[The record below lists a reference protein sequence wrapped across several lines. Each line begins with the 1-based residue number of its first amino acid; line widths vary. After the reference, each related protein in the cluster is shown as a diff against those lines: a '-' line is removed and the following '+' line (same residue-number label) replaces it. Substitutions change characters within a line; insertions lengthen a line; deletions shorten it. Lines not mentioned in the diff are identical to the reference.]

1 VYADAAF
8 RVDSGTFFLHMQDL
22 KIALRSLVRRP
33 GFTIIALV
41 TLALGIGANAA
52 IISVVDSVLLRR
64 LPFADPDRLVMPWEY
79 SAEIQQRIGFDRLP
93 SSPGDVTDFVTRNTT
108 FEDLASVR
116 AERVNLTGG
125 GDPERIGAV
134 RVSRNFLRTLGVEP
148 LHGRGFAERDGLEG
162 RVILIG
168 YGLWQRRYGG
178 ADVLGKAIAINGD
191 PATIVGVM
199 PAWFHFPAGGEMP
212 TGLGYA
218 PTPEI
223 WSLDVLTPEQQRNRG
238 GKSFALVG
246 RLRTGVTMEAAESEL
261 AVIAADIARDFPASN
276 AGWTVR
282 VMPLREQ
289 LVGGVRT
296 ALVVLLTAVG
306 FLLLIACANVA
317 NLLLVRAASRQREI
331 AVRYALGAER
341 RQIVRHLLLESLLLS
356 VAAGAVG
363 LLIGW
368 WALQSLQALLPV
380 DLPALADATIGWRVI
395 LIVGLLSI
403 VTGAVFG
410 TVPALHST
418 RIDLVDG
425 LREGAR
431 GTAGSRRAH
440 RTRNALVVGEVALA
454 AVLLIG
460 ASLLI
465 QTFVRLLS
473 VNPGF
478 LVDGVLTM
486 EVALP
491 RSAYPG
497 PRGADFF
504 DRLVTRL
511 AAVPG
516 VDAAAAASSVPLA
529 GSENLR
535 QVTIEGRPQPNPG
548 QEIIADFRVVTAD
561 YFRVMGIPHVA
572 GDRLPVQLA
581 PGRAPVLLINTMMA
595 ETFFPNENPVGRR
608 IKLTSFAQN
617 APWFVIGGI
626 VGDTRHTALDST
638 LRPQVYVH
646 QSVEPTLQMVVVLR
660 TRNDPSGYASVARAA
675 VHELDENQPAG
686 RIRTMR
692 AVVSEAVARQ
702 RFTMSL
708 AGTFAALALLLSL
721 VGLYAVVSYSVAERT
736 QELGVRLA
744 LGATPN
750 RLLGL
755 VLFDG
760 MKLVTLGVLLGLFG
774 AFILARFLETQ
785 LFGVRAHDPGT
796 FVAVSILLMCAAVA
810 GCLIPARRATRINPM
825 TALRAE

>member
-1 VYADAAF
+1 VYADAGF
-8 RVDSGTFFLHMQDL
+8 RVDSGIFFLHMQDL

-33 GFTIIALV
+33 GFTLIALV

-52 IISVVDSVLLRR
+52 IISVVNSVLLRQ

-93 SSPGDVTDFVTRNTT
+93 ASPGDVTDFVTRNTT

-148 LHGRGFAERDGLEG
+148 LLGRGFAERDGLEG

-178 ADVLGKAIAINGD
+178 ADVLGKAISINGE
-191 PATIVGVM
+191 PATIIGVM

-218 PTPEI
+218 PRPEI

-246 RLRTGVTMEAAESEL
+246 RLRTGVTLEAAETEL
-261 AVIAADIARDFPASN
+261 ATIAADIARESPASN

-289 LVGGVRT
+289 LVGSVRT

-341 RQIVRHLLLESLLLS
+341 RQIVRQFLIESVLLS
-356 VAAGAVG
+356 VAAGVLG

-368 WALQSLQALLPV
+368 WGLQSLLALLPV
-380 DLPALADATIGWRVI
+380 DLPSLADATVDWRVI
-395 LIVGLLSI
+395 LFVALLSI
-403 VTGAVFG
+403 ATGAVFG
-410 TVPALHST
+410 TVPALQAT
-418 RIDLVDG
+418 RVDLVDG

-440 RTRNALVVGEVALA
+440 RTRNALVVVEVALA

-473 VNPGF
+473 VYPGF

-491 RSAYPG
+491 RSAYPANRA
-497 PRGADFF
+497 PEFF
-504 DRLVTRL
+504 DRLVERL

-516 VDAAAAASSVPLA
+516 VEAAAAASSVPLA

-548 QEIIADFRVVTAD
+548 QEIIADFRVVTGD
-561 YFRVMGIPHVA
+561 YFRAMGIPHVA
-572 GDRLPVQLA
+572 GEPLPVQAA
-581 PGRAPVLLINTMMA
+581 PGSAPILLINTMMA
-595 ETFFPNENPVGRR
+595 ETMFPNENAVGRR

-617 APWFVIGGI
+617 APWFTIGGV
-626 VGDTRHTALDST
+626 VGDTRHTALDSG

-646 QSVEPTLQMVVVLR
+646 QSVESALQMVVVLR

-675 VHELDENQPAG
+675 VHELDANQPAG

-702 RFTMSL
+702 RFTMWL
-708 AGTFAALALLLSL
+708 AGTFASLALLLSL
-721 VGLYAVVSYSVAERT
+721 VGLYGVVSYSVAERT

-744 LGATPN
+744 LGATPG

-760 MKLVTLGVLLGLFG
+760 MRLVTLGVALGVFG

-785 LFGVRAHDPGT
+785 LFGVKAHDPGT
-796 FVAVSILLMCAAVA
+796 FVAVSILLMCAAIA
-810 GCLIPARRATRINPM
+810 GCMIPARRATRINPM